1 MAFRLCLEHG
11 ENMEVDTEKPELI
24 GIVGEK
30 METMAQRTMLRV
42 NLQKQQKDA
51 EEQITVLEGKLN
63 RLKEYL
69 AKIEGGLDVL
79 DELE

>member
-1 MAFRLCLEHG
+1 
-11 ENMEVDTEKPELI
+11 MEVDTEKPELI

>member
-1 MAFRLCLEHG
+1 
-11 ENMEVDTEKPELI
+11 MEAGMEKPELI
-24 GIVGEK
+24 GILGEQ
-30 METMAQRTMLRV
+30 METMTQRTMMRV
-42 NLQKQQKDA
+42 NLQKQQKEA
-51 EEQITVLEGKLN
+51 EEQITVLEGQLA